1 MHSVCVKLHSTPE
14 MLPFDLD
21 DDKMN
26 VDEEAISK
34 LLAKYYQQQNGPQP
48 IKICSTPP
56 QPAMPE
62 TGQLLSLS
70 VSFVPGNQITSQWT
84 S

>member
-34 LLAKYYQQQNGPQP
+34 LLAKYYQQQ